1 MAKDETIETDEA
13 YAFVSVVAPRLE
25 QLRQRLMV
33 ANDTLKSGDPETA
46 RLTAIVES
54 QLAIK
59 EFLVGI
65 TNLSPLI
72 EPIDVLL
79 EALREEAEAAAE
91 PPPPTPE
98 PAAPPRQQPIA
109 GPAPS
114 DAWLCAATAI
124 AVEQLTNAGMPAAA
138 ADAYVQKSYA
148 TIGLADLEGRTISD
162 AAIRD
167 WRLRF
172 STASP
177 PAWRRTGALRQR
189 VGSPINALN
198 EAKGRVRDL
207 ATMLKRVAQLMRQ
220 R

>member
-1 MAKDETIETDEA
+1 MADDETIEAGEA

-59 EFLVGI
+59 EFLGGI
-65 TNLSPLI
+65 ANLSPLI

-79 EALREEAEAAAE
+79 QALREEAEAAE
-91 PPPPTPE
+91 PPAPAPE
-98 PAAPPRQQPIA
+98 PATPPPQQPTA

-114 DAWLCAATAI
+114 DAWFCAATAI

-148 TIGLADLEGRTISD
+148 SIGLGDLEGRTISD

-172 STASP
+172 STAGA

-189 VGSPINALN
+189 VGSPVNAMN
-198 EAKGRVRDL
+198 EAKARVRDL
-207 ATMLKRVAQLMRQ
+207 ATMLKRVAQLMRP

>member
-1 MAKDETIETDEA
+1 MAQDETIETDEA

-33 ANDTLKSGDPETA
+33 ANDTLKTGDPETA

-59 EFLVGI
+59 EFLTGI
-65 TNLSPLI
+65 GNLSPLI
-72 EPIDVLL
+72 QPIDLLL
-79 EALREEAEAAAE
+79 EALREEAEAAE
-91 PPPPTPE
+91 PPAPTPE
-98 PAAPPRQQPIA
+98 PAAPPPQQPMA

-114 DAWLCAATAI
+114 DAWFCAATAI

-138 ADAYVQKSYA
+138 ADSYVQKSYA
-148 TIGLADLEGRTISD
+148 TIGLGDLEGRTISD
-162 AAIRD
+162 AAIRE

-172 STASP
+172 AAPST
-177 PAWRRTGALRQR
+177 PAWRRTGTLKQR

-207 ATMLKRVAQLMRQ
+207 ATMVKRVAQLMRQ